1 MSPQKKIIDLSDTR
15 FMALRS
21 RNKVEVSYSVAGMT
35 DIIFLLLLFFMLTS
49 TLVSPNAI
57 KLLLPRSN
65 SQTTSRPITT
75 VSITKDI
82 SFFVEKTPVDISQL
96 EFLLQ
101 RKVGK
106 TEDPTIAIHAERSV
120 PIEYIV
126 EVMNIAKKN
135 NYKVILATSPE
146 LKK

>member
-1 MSPQKKIIDLSDTR
+1 
-15 FMALRS
+15 MALKS
-21 RNKVEVSYSVAGMT
+21 RNRVDVSYSVASMT

-49 TLVSPNAI
+49 TLVSPNAV

-82 SFFVEKTPVDISQL
+82 EFYFEKTRIDVSQL
-96 EFLLQ
+96 ESLLQ
-101 RKVGK
+101 QKIGK
-106 TEDPTIAIHAERSV
+106 TEDPTIAVHADKSV

-126 EVMNIAKKN
+126 QVMNIARRN

-146 LKK
+146 TQQ

>member
-1 MSPQKKIIDLSDTR
+1 
-15 FMALRS
+15 MALRS

>member
-1 MSPQKKIIDLSDTR
+1 MP
-15 FMALRS
+15 LRS
-21 RNKVEVSYSVAGMT
+21 RNKIEVSYSVAGMT

-96 EFLLQ
+96 EFMLQ

>member
-1 MSPQKKIIDLSDTR
+1 
-15 FMALRS
+15 MALRS

-75 VSITKDI
+75 ISITKDI
-82 SFFVEKTPVDISQL
+82 RFYFEKTPIELSQL
-96 EFLLQ
+96 ELMLRQ
-101 RKVGK
+101 KIGK
-106 TEDPTIAIHAERSV
+106 TEDPTIAIHAEKSV

-126 EVMNIAKKN
+126 EVMNIAKRN

-146 LKK
+146 IKR

>member
-1 MSPQKKIIDLSDTR
+1 
-15 FMALRS
+15 MALRS
-21 RNKVEVSYSVAGMT
+21 RNKIEVSYSVAGMT

-65 SQTTSRPITT
+65 SQTTTRPITT

-82 SFFVEKTPVDISQL
+82 AFYVEKTPVDISML
-96 EFLLQ
+96 EFMLQ

-126 EVMNIAKKN
+126 EVMNIAKRN

-146 LKK
+146 IKK